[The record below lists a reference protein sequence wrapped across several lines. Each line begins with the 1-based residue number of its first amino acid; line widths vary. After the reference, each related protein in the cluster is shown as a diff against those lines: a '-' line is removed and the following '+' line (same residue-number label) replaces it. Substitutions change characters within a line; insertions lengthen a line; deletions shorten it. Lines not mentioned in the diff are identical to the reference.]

1 MRTLLAGLC
10 GLLLLSAC
18 ASLDPGAEVLPWDS
32 RVVHGQLA
40 NGLQYRLVR
49 DSSQAGR
56 LDVRLTVNAG
66 SVDETDD
73 QVGVAHML
81 EHLVFYSRNQQPGTI
96 RAQMEALGW
105 KQALNYNAQ
114 TNYERTQYM
123 LSPQAGSRQG
133 EQALQALAT
142 LVFAGNFTAADLERE
157 RPIVTEEWRGGL
169 GVAQRMNDQRTASQ
183 RVGSRY
189 PTHRTIGNETAI
201 AQARLAALQ
210 AFHQRWYT
218 PNNMVLAVVGD
229 FDPQALLPQIQ
240 QWLGQQPSG
249 ELPTRERELPLD
261 KQLKIFRLQDS
272 QSGSN
277 QVALLLRLHEPASR
291 TQNLDG
297 LRERLIDRLSMAAF
311 LEQLR
316 RQPLAAGVLSLTAQ
330 KTLIGEHSSVLGIAA
345 RVDKNAHEAAL
356 KQLLEELERNRRYGI
371 NEADFVAQR
380 ERVKNTAEGMLGKA
394 DTRDFQQWVNELN
407 DAINQDRAVASKHA
421 IAQAYLQA
429 LATVSVA
436 DVNKRLRRWLASEDQ
451 VLQYSAPGLTPQT
464 VPSVAQVQTL
474 AAQVHDADLSAPLV
488 AKPETQA
495 PQQAVVVPPAQ
506 SGSIVQRR
514 SFAKQKVEHWQLS
527 NGDRLVWLRAAGE
540 VGRMV
545 LQADSAAGFMSGVQP
560 AWRSQMA
567 AQLASHGGPQGWSAE
582 ATETWR
588 KDQQVNFSL
597 EQQAQRL
604 SVSLSTLKVV
614 EPAQQGEALQRL
626 FRVYRLSQAGVQIDP
641 QAFTEA
647 RDELFDRLD
656 RERDHVRSRQDAAL
670 RELLH
675 GRDTWQQPDG
685 PALQA
690 LTHDGLNTDWQQLA
704 GAPVTYYLMADV
716 EPQLLAD
723 WVARELAGIP
733 RQTQQQPA
741 GKPSLQQPGRR
752 QAELAIAVEPRAALQ
767 AQSYNAHPW
776 TPAAAA
782 QVAALRDLARTQL
795 KQKLRGEAA
804 GVYRLNFDA
813 ELNPETGRI
822 ESSLSFSTDPARVE
836 ELWQLA
842 QATLAT
848 LPSAVSEAAI
858 AGPRKTLQSQE
869 ALRLNDPQ
877 TQFRRLLLSE
887 RHWGDPRYLSEQQQL
902 VDALQVPVL
911 RRLAGKL
918 FGPANVVQ
926 LRLLPAPQVS
936 EGGQR

>member
-10 GLLLLSAC
+10 GLVLLSAC
-18 ASLDPGAEVLPWDS
+18 ASLNPGAEALPWDS

-49 DSSQAGR
+49 DTSQAGR

-73 QVGVAHML
+73 QVGVAHLL

-123 LSPQAGSRQG
+123 LSPQAGAKQS

-189 PTHRTIGNETAI
+189 PAHRTIGNETAI
-201 AQARLAALQ
+201 AQAQLAALR
-210 AFHQRWYT
+210 AFHQRWYK
-218 PNNMVLAVVGD
+218 PNNMLLAVVGD
-229 FDPQALLPQIQ
+229 FEPQALLPQIQ
-240 QWLGQQPSG
+240 QWLGQPSAAG
-249 ELPTRERELPLD
+249 LPVRERELPLD
-261 KQLKIFRLQDS
+261 TQLKIFRLQDS

-277 QVALLLRLHEPASR
+277 QVALLLRMHEPDSR
-291 TQNLDG
+291 AQNLDG
-297 LRERLIDRLSMAAF
+297 LRERLIDRLTMAAF

-345 RVDKNAHEAAL
+345 RVDKNVHEAAL
-356 KQLLEELERNRRYGI
+356 KQLLEELERSRRYGI
-371 NEADFVAQR
+371 SETDFVAQR

-451 VLQYSAPGLTPQT
+451 VLQYSAPGLTALS
-464 VPSVAQVQTL
+464 VPSVAQVQRL
-474 AAQVHDADLSAPLV
+474 AAQVRDADLAAP
-488 AKPETQA
+488 AIGKTATQA
-495 PQQAVVVPPAQ
+495 AQQAVVVPPAP
-506 SGSIVQRR
+506 SGNIVQRR
-514 SFAKQKVEHWQLS
+514 HFAKQKVEHWQLG

-540 VGRMV
+540 GGRML
-545 LQADSAAGFMSGVQP
+545 LQADSAAGFMATAQP

-567 AQLASHGGPQGWSAE
+567 AQLASHSGPQGWSAD
-582 ATETWR
+582 ATQAWR
-588 KDQQVNFSL
+588 KEQQINFSVD
-597 EQQAQRL
+597 QQAQRL
-604 SVSLSTLKVV
+604 SVSLSTLKAV

-626 FRVYRLSQAGVQIDP
+626 LRVYRLSQAGVQVDE
-641 QAFTEA
+641 QAFTQA

-656 RERDHVRSRQDAAL
+656 RERDHVRSRQDVAL

-675 GRDTWQQPDG
+675 GQDTWQQPTG
-685 PALQA
+685 PALRA
-690 LTHDGLNTDWQQLA
+690 LTREGLDADWQQLA

-716 EPQLLAD
+716 EPPLLAE
-723 WVARELAGIP
+723 WVERELAGIP
-733 RQTQQQPA
+733 RQAQKQSAAKPA
-741 GKPSLQQPGRR
+741 LQQPGRR
-752 QAELAIAVEPRAALQ
+752 QVELAIAVEPRAALQ
-767 AQSYNAHPW
+767 AQSYNEQPW
-776 TPAAAA
+776 TPVAAA
-782 QVAALRDLARTQL
+782 QVSALRDLARSQL

-813 ELNPETGRI
+813 ELNPESGRI
-822 ESSLSFSTDPARVE
+822 ESRLSFSTDPARVE

-842 QATLAT
+842 QATLAA
-848 LPSAVSEAAI
+848 LPSAVNEAAI

-869 ALRLNDPQ
+869 ALRLNDSQ

-902 VDALQVPVL
+902 VGALQVPAL
-911 RRLAGKL
+911 RRMAGKL

-926 LRLLPAPQVS
+926 LRLLPAPQNG
-936 EGGQR
+936 EGGQP